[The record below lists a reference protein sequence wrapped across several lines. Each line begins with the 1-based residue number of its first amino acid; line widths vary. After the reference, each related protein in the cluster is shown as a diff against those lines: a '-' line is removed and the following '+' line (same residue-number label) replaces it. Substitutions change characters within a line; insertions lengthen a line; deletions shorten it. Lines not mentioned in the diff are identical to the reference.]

1 MAKNQDA
8 IINEKF
14 VYEKQPGKD
23 YKFSKEIKYWLQ
35 EIIDEEINVKEIL
48 RTDRST
54 ATYTHKNNTLEVRNK
69 NTGNGLSYII
79 SILVMVFSVSL
90 KGDDKKPL
98 FIIENP
104 EIHLH
109 PLAQTKL
116 MSFISFMSE
125 FCQFIIESH
134 SEYIVNSA
142 LQKKGAQV
150 IKLNK
155 DL

>member
-48 RTDRST
+48 RTDRNT

-109 PLAQTKL
+109 PLAQGLVMGSIPVRSACSLIHGSTKTTVRQ
-116 MSFISFMSE
+116 SFLYDE
-125 FCQFIIESH
+125 E
-134 SEYIVNSA
+134 
-142 LQKKGAQV
+142 KGLTIQNA
-150 IKLNK
+150 
-155 DL
+155 